1 MTPQN
6 PYEQMPYPP
15 SQPYQPPP
23 MMSGGGQ
30 PPGPLGLQPNV
41 AGLLAYAPC
50 CIGLIMS
57 IIFIAVEKSNRFV
70 KFHAWQGLFFHAI
83 VAVILVTI
91 GILSSIFSIVLGP
104 IGAFLSL
111 FLALFSLIIFL
122 ASLGASA
129 FMMFKAH
136 GNEMT
141 KLPLLGNLAEK
152 QL

>member
-6 PYEQMPYPP
+6 PYGQMPYPP

-57 IIFIAVEKSNRFV
+57 IIFIVVEKSNRFV
-70 KFHAWQGLFFHAI
+70 KFHAWQGLFFHLI
-83 VAVILVTI
+83 VAVI
-91 GILSSIFSIVLGP
+91 GILNSILGTVLGQ
-104 IGAFLSL
+104 ISGVLSL
-111 FLALFSLIIFL
+111 LSTLFGLVIFL
-122 ASLGASA
+122 ASLGASI
-129 FMMFKAH
+129 FLMVKAY
-136 GNEMT
+136 GNETT
-141 KLPLLGNLAEK
+141 KLPLLGDLAEK
-152 QL
+152 QS

>member
-50 CIGLIMS
+50 CIGLILS
-57 IIFIAVEKSNRFV
+57 IIFIVVEKSNRFV
-70 KFHAWQGLFFHAI
+70 KFHARQGLFFHLI
-83 VAVILVTI
+83 VAVIE
-91 GILSSIFSIVLGP
+91 ILNSILGTVLGQ
-104 IGAFLSL
+104 ISSVLSL
-111 FLALFSLIIFL
+111 LSTLFGLVIFL
-122 ASLGASA
+122 ASLGASI
-129 FMMFKAH
+129 FLMVKAY

-141 KLPLLGNLAEK
+141 KLPLLGDLAEK
-152 QL
+152 QS

>member
-23 MMSGGGQ
+23 MMPGGGQ

-57 IIFIAVEKSNRFV
+57 IIFIVVEKSNRFV
-70 KFHAWQGLFFHAI
+70 KFHAWQGLFFHLI
-83 VAVILVTI
+83 VAVI
-91 GILSSIFSIVLGP
+91 GILNSILGTVLGQ
-104 IGAFLSL
+104 ISGVLSL
-111 FLALFSLIIFL
+111 LSTLFGLVIFL
-122 ASLGASA
+122 ASLGASI
-129 FMMFKAH
+129 FLMVKAY

-141 KLPLLGNLAEK
+141 KLPLLGDLAEK
-152 QL
+152 QS

>member
-23 MMSGGGQ
+23 MMPGGGQ

-50 CIGLIMS
+50 CIGLVMS
-57 IIFIAVEKSNRFV
+57 IIFIVVEKSNRFV
-70 KFHAWQGLFFHAI
+70 KFHAWQGLFFHLI
-83 VAVILVTI
+83 VAAI
-91 GILSSIFSIVLGP
+91 GILNSILGTVLGQ
-104 IGAFLSL
+104 ISGVLSL
-111 FLALFSLIIFL
+111 LSTLFGLVIFL
-122 ASLGASA
+122 ASLGASI
-129 FMMFKAH
+129 FLMVKAY

-141 KLPLLGNLAEK
+141 KLPLLGDLAEK
-152 QL
+152 QS